1 MRVFLAAAAFGL
13 AACGGSAG
21 PAPQE
26 PHQILE
32 EFTMRQEELGNPV
45 WSLVAH
51 SAILKE
57 DQKMAVLAE
66 PRMEFFK
73 KKKVVTRLSAAG
85 GEIGTD
91 NADLRLSPSVV
102 VASLEDQS
110 TVRTELLQYSSTRKM
125 FFTDKEVV
133 VSRPGGVLHGKGLEA
148 TPDLSEIRI
157 FQQTSVVDKTP
168 SQ

>member
-1 MRVFLAAAAFGL
+1 MRITVAAAALGL
-13 AACGGSAG
+13 AACGSSA
-21 PAPQE
+21 APEHQE

-32 EFTMRQEELGNPV
+32 EFTMKQEELGNPV
-45 WSLVAH
+45 WSLIAH

-57 DQKMAVLAE
+57 EQKVAVLSD
-66 PRMEFFK
+66 PKMEFFK

-85 GEIGTD
+85 GEISTD
-91 NADLRLSPSVV
+91 TADLRLSPSVV

-110 TVRTELLQYSSTRKM
+110 TVKTELLQYSSTRKK

-157 FQQTSVVDKTP
+157 FQQTSVVDKAP